1 MAAPRNRG
9 HLLPTAS
16 CPGSRAPR
24 VSRPQGR
31 LSTSDQTAT
40 ELLRKNHTV
49 SLCLLCQEH
58 KPSPQFTW
66 LMPTHP
72 TGPGLRAASPAPQ
85 PSPATLLQ
93 LQDAPV
99 GSHPSTHHPD
109 CPLSGPCLRE
119 RAFSQEGSTKGAWS
133 TLSRPWTRWSAH
145 RKCSI
150 HQTNQR
156 RMGQ

>member
-1 MAAPRNRG
+1 MAAPRNRE

-40 ELLRKNHTV
+40 ELLQKDHTV

-66 LMPTHP
+66 LMPTYP
-72 TGPGLRAASPAPQ
+72 TGPGLRAAFPSPQ
-85 PSPATLLQ
+85 PSPPPCSSCRMPLWVPIPARVILTVRSQGLAFERGHSVRKA
-93 LQDAPV
+93 APRV
-99 GSHPSTHHPD
+99 
-109 CPLSGPCLRE
+109 PC
-119 RAFSQEGSTKGAWS
+119 QHC
-133 TLSRPWTRWSAH
+133 PWTRWSAH